1 MLQNRRRHLLPPS
14 GVAPLG
20 SSVRSPV
27 WWPLGGFELGAV
39 SQHGV
44 HDDGETAGERNP
56 RFARRRLLTHAAVGR
71 EHHGK
76 AADLVLEGDALADQ
90 LLTSDDQRPQSVRRQ
105 RLHMNW
111 LEEAST
117 GEMR

>member
-39 SQHGV
+39 PQHGV
-44 HDDGETAGERNP
+44 HDDGQASGER
-56 RFARRRLLTHAAVGR
+56 
-71 EHHGK
+71 
-76 AADLVLEGDALADQ
+76 
-90 LLTSDDQRPQSVRRQ
+90 DQRLAHGGSFGNREGPVLSFSGP
-105 RLHMNW
+105 L
-111 LEEAST
+111 
-117 GEMR
+117 